1 MASGR
6 RVTSLENLLEFVT
19 GASEEPTLGFDQQ
32 PAIEFVVAV
41 VTEAKVDH
49 TEGNTENNPTEGEVS
64 TNLFKLII
72 EN

>member
-32 PAIEFVVAV
+32 PGIELVLAV
-41 VTEAKVDH
+41 VTEAKI
-49 TEGNTENNPTEGEVS
+49 GEVS